1 MCVCACV
8 CVGAKGW
15 TTQGLVP
22 AWIKSRWR
30 PWQGRKPPVLTFSCS
45 IQPSLL
51 YFQWQHGMCDRDSLD
66 LYSNA
71 LSCIRQKGNKSVCS
85 VVHAISFHEVIK
97 QVMGTRQSWP
107 PITWKDLN
115 DPFAMITEWIVL
127 LETLI
132 KVKWWWAQTS
142 TGLIY
147 KYTFI
152 IPSEWHKFRIILAI
166 ALWVFY
172 RHKGSKNKQIIIK

>member
-1 MCVCACV
+1 MCLCV
-8 CVGAKGW
+8 RVRRC
-15 TTQGLVP
+15 QGLDHAGLSASVDKEQMATLTGQKTSSSHILVFYSAFTSILP
-22 AWIKSRWR
+22 MAAWHV
-30 PWQGRKPPVLTFSCS
+30 WQGQLRFILECTVMYKK
-45 IQPSLL
+45 
-51 YFQWQHGMCDRDSLD
+51 
-66 LYSNA
+66 
-71 LSCIRQKGNKSVCS
+71 KGNKSVCS